1 MCTGS
6 SSGGGGKSAWRCD
19 VCGYST
25 SVARNLRIHMT
36 SEKHAHNLQ
45 MLLHQQQQQQQSIPK
60 NLAFSWRDGSYKEVL
75 TTTTT
80 CHDPLDR
87 STGLAS
93 SSERLPSRDAMLHRT
108 QLQQQQ
114 QQLRLQQQQQQ
125 LRLQQQQQQ
134 LRLQHQQGQLT
145 PSPSNY
151 HSSSLHA
158 WSAGPSA
165 AGFLPLQ
172 TPVDL
177 TRPCSVRSMPS
188 APQPHNGNAV
198 KRYTSYIYRTSIKHL

>member
-114 QQLRLQQQQQQ
+114 QQLRLQ
-125 LRLQQQQQQ
+125 
-134 LRLQHQQGQLT
+134 HQQGQLT

>member
-45 MLLHQQQQQQQSIPK
+45 MLLHQQQQQQQQSIPK

-125 LRLQQQQQQ
+125 LRLQQQQ
-134 LRLQHQQGQLT
+134 GQLT

>member
-45 MLLHQQQQQQQSIPK
+45 MLLHQQQQQQQQSIPK

-114 QQLRLQQQQQQ
+114 QQLRLQQQQ
-125 LRLQQQQQQ
+125 
-134 LRLQHQQGQLT
+134 GQLT